1 LHRQRGRPDRLTRT
15 PAADPALTLD
25 RPGIAV
31 ILDRPPFHRMATRTR
46 TSPPIAA
53 AKECAVAPPAAAAVD
68 TVDTSY
74 LETLVGYNARR
85 AALSVIGL
93 FLQRMAVYGLRPVD
107 FSVLSLITH
116 NPGITSSQ
124 LCSALSIL
132 PPNLVG
138 MVNAL
143 ARRGLIQR
151 LPHPRDGRALGL
163 HLTAEGQALMRDAEC
178 TARNLE
184 DEATGQLSTAERK
197 TLIRLLRKV
206 YLPPATAAPPPPPD
220 KALQPGKL

>member
-1 LHRQRGRPDRLTRT
+1 
-15 PAADPALTLD
+15 
-25 RPGIAV
+25 
-31 ILDRPPFHRMATRTR
+31 MATRTR

-53 AKECAVAPPAAAAVD
+53 AKARAVAPPAAAAVD

-163 HLTAEGQALMRDAEC
+163 HLTAGGPGPDGRDAEQHRQ
-178 TARNLE
+178 RNLE

-206 YLPPATAAPPPPPD
+206 YLAT
-220 KALQPGKL
+220 

>member
-1 LHRQRGRPDRLTRT
+1 MELNRLRSRVCLPAMPETTVANTLRRPRTARKGPIRQTRPSEPDDGESRIDTR
-15 PAADPALTLD
+15 
-25 RPGIAV
+25 
-31 ILDRPPFHRMATRTR
+31 
-46 TSPPIAA
+46 
-53 AKECAVAPPAAAAVD
+53 
-68 TVDTSY
+68 Y
-74 LETLVGYNARR
+74 LETLLGYNSRR
-85 AALSVIGL
+85 AALAIIEV
-93 FLQRMAVYGLRPVD
+93 FLEQMSVYGLRPVD

-143 ARRGLIQR
+143 ARRGLIHR

-206 YLPPATAAPPPPPD
+206 YLPPATAAAPPPPD
-220 KALQPGKL
+220 KAAQPGKL